1 MTFDKRPA
9 ASCRPLS
16 APVQVLLLSILLAL
30 SALIARPAAAQS
42 DAHKF
47 FEGKQVS
54 LLMGSAVGTGYD
66 LYGRLVVRHMERHMP
81 KGATFVVKNMPG
93 ASGVVMSNFLLNVA
107 PPDGLTIG
115 LTQREAI
122 FEPIFTPAASQA
134 KYDPRD
140 MTWIGTPNQEF
151 GMFYVSTASGITTF
165 DDLKKRP
172 VPTGAAGGGAAQTIV
187 IPKVINAMTG
197 SQFKMI
203 TGYPGSLEIIAA
215 LEKGEVDARFAT
227 GWAGVE
233 PARVNELI
241 AAGKARLLMTFSKE
255 RQASV
260 GSIPTI
266 MENVGD
272 AENRAV
278 LEVLLAPQTFG
289 RPIFASPKVPADRLK
304 VLRDAFD
311 AAMKDQAFVAEAA
324 KAQFVLDPLSGV
336 EMTAKLKAVYD
347 LPPAI
352 LSKTISMMD
361 AAAAAP

>member
-1 MTFDKRPA
+1 MRFDR
-9 ASCRPLS
+9 CRATPPQKPLLSLHVLILS
-16 APVQVLLLSILLAL
+16 AFLVLA
-30 SALIARPAAAQS
+30 AAWPRPAAAQS

-47 FEGKQVS
+47 FEGKQIT

-66 LYGRLVVRHMERHMP
+66 LYGRLVVRHMEKHMP

-151 GMFYVSTASGITTF
+151 GMFYVSTASGISTF
-165 DDLKKRP
+165 DDLKKKP
-172 VPTGAAGGGAAQTIV
+172 VPMGAAGGGAAQTIV
-187 IPKVINAMTG
+187 IPKMINAMTG

-215 LEKGEVDARFAT
+215 LEKGEVDSRFAT

-233 PARVNELI
+233 PAKVNELI

-266 MENVGD
+266 MESVGD
-272 AENRAV
+272 PENRAV

-289 RPIFASPKVPADRLK
+289 RPIFASPKVPTDRLK
-304 VLRDAFD
+304 ILRDAFD
-311 AAMKDQAFVAEAA
+311 AAMKDPAFIGEADKA
-324 KAQFVLDPLSGV
+324 KFILDPLPGV
-336 EMTAKLKAVYD
+336 ALMAKLKEVYD

-352 LSKTISMMD
+352 LSKTVSMMD